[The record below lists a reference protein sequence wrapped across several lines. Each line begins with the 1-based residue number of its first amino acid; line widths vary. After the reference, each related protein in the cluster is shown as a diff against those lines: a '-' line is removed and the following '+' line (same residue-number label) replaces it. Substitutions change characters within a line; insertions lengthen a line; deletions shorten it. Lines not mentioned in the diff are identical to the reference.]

1 MLGKILGGRYQ
12 IIRHLGGGGFG
23 QTYLAS
29 DLHLPGK
36 PQCVVKQ
43 LKPRMTDPEALHA
56 ARRLF
61 DSEAEAL
68 YALGNHEQIPRLFA
82 HFGEGQD
89 FYLVQEFIEGEVLS
103 RELKLQPQFA
113 EMEVI
118 HLLQDLLTVLEFV
131 HQQQVV
137 HRDIK
142 PSNLIRRE
150 SDRRL
155 ILIDFG
161 AVKQIGVQSLD
172 ANEASVTIAVGS
184 SGYMPNEQLAG
195 KPRFSSDVYAVG
207 MLAIQCLTGIYPK
220 KLRED
225 PKTSEII
232 WRDQV
237 QVSLEFA
244 NMLDMMVRYDY
255 RQRYESAKEALE
267 VLRSLT
273 TTAPVAAVL
282 AEPTIVSFD
291 GHLAWLERGDE
302 LFQRQRYKEAIVAYD
317 RVIQAKPDND
327 VAWFKRG
334 MALENLKRHD
344 DAAASYE
351 RVVQLHPHDYLAWYK
366 HACVLVLLKRYGDAL
381 PSFEQV
387 VQLQP
392 ANYWAWHDR
401 GKVLENLQQAD
412 DAIASYDRAVQLK
425 PDFQLAVESRK
436 QLLSQLRRV
445 ETLYH
450 LQHYDEALA
459 SCDCTIEKN
468 PDDALAWFMRGMAL
482 DNLQRYEEAV
492 VAYDRVVELQP
503 DDYVVWFKRG
513 TIMEKLL
520 RYEEAVASYYK
531 VVQIQPD
538 NYWAWYDRGRLL
550 ESLHQHEAS
559 IASYDRAMQLKPD
572 FQEAVEGRRRVL
584 QQLKSGDTEPL
595 EEDDATIA
603 SRYQPQGVYK
613 QAAIDLKA
621 HHFQG
626 VLKEYRDRLHP
637 EPLLPAP
644 GAEETVI
651 SKPKRTEASSVY
663 QPDGAEDTIVSL
675 LKAEDDFQQ
684 GAIGTQRLEVARLV
698 TSTAMNGAGY
708 DRWLNEGR
716 TLEKQKRYAEA
727 LNAYDRAH
735 GLRSDDAALW
745 RCRGNVLY
753 GLERYEE
760 AIVSYQ
766 QALTLKPD
774 DEATYCCVGG
784 AFVRLKH
791 HRDALT
797 CFEQA
802 IQIKPNSYIAWYW
815 RGRALY
821 ELRQYAD
828 AVQSLEQA
836 LTIKPEFQP
845 AMSDRDRIQNQLR
858 ALELQT

>member
-23 QTYLAS
+23 QTYLAG

-43 LKPRMTDPEALHA
+43 LKPRMTDPEALQA

-82 HFGEGQD
+82 HFEEGQD
-89 FYLVQEFIEGEVLS
+89 FYLVQEFIEGQVLS
-103 RELKLQPQFA
+103 RELKIQPQFA
-113 EMEVI
+113 EIEVI

-172 ANEASVTIAVGS
+172 ADEASVTIAVGS

-237 QVSLEFA
+237 QVSPEFA

-282 AEPTIVSFD
+282 AEPTVVSFD
-291 GHLAWLERGDE
+291 GHLAWLERGDD

-317 RVIQAKPDND
+317 RVIQAKPDDD

-366 HACVLVLLKRYGDAL
+366 HACVLVLLQRYDDAL
-381 PSFEQV
+381 PSFERV

-412 DAIASYDRAVQLK
+412 EAIASYDRAVQLK

-445 ETLYH
+445 DTLYH

-459 SCDCTIEKN
+459 SCDRTIEQD

-584 QQLKSGDTEPL
+584 QQLKSGETAPL

-603 SRYQPQGVYK
+603 STYQPGGVYK

-621 HHFQG
+621 HHFQD

-637 EPLLPAP
+637 ESFLPVP

-651 SKPKRTEASSVY
+651 SKPKRTEASGVH
-663 QPDGAEDTIVSL
+663 QLDGSEDTIVSL
-675 LKAEDDFQQ
+675 PKTEDDFQQ
-684 GAIGTQRLEVARLV
+684 GASGTQRLEVARPA

-727 LNAYDRAH
+727 LNAYDQARE
-735 GLRSDDAALW
+735 LRPDDAALW

-774 DEATYCCVGG
+774 DEAIYCCVGG

-791 HRDALT
+791 HQDALT

-802 IQIKPNSYIAWYW
+802 IQLKPNSHIAWYW

-845 AMSDRDRIQNQLR
+845 AMSDRDRIQHQLR
-858 ALELQT
+858 ALKLQT